1 MAICKHCESDPCL
14 WVQHKE
20 CVLAAV
26 EVFKEQRTFRG
37 ESTPTMFAAS
47 TVTSNNNNSQSETSL
62 NGQHSSTVSTSIS
75 ASITNCEQ
83 QNTSEQLHQHAYE
96 TGIRRRGLV
105 ESLETIGVLGS
116 ESENSDLENGST
128 CSNEDQELSA
138 LESQEENDFN
148 EIIQFMSSVTLSE
161 TAGSSDYVFRNQDH
175 LEEFPSHLA
184 EDAIP

>member
-1 MAICKHCESDPCL
+1 M
-14 WVQHKE
+14 
-20 CVLAAV
+20 
-26 EVFKEQRTFRG
+26 
-37 ESTPTMFAAS
+37 
-47 TVTSNNNNSQSETSL
+47 ET
-62 NGQHSSTVSTSIS
+62 T
-75 ASITNCEQ
+75 
-83 QNTSEQLHQHAYE
+83 
-96 TGIRRRGLV
+96 
-105 ESLETIGVLGS
+105 GVLGS
-116 ESENSDLENGST
+116 ESENSDHENGSI